1 MERNPNFNAATP
13 SGGRGSSAPS
23 RPSSNAGGGAGAGGS
38 GPPAASTIS
47 RPGAYSIARNSS
59 AGSSVFRVNIPQN
72 VAPGQEFQVYAGS
85 RIVRVR
91 SPPNARPGMAV
102 QITVPPEDTVTNLS
116 ASVAVLTSAEGEGG
130 GGAVRMNSNIRLIN
144 ENTSQEDIGGGG
156 GAGPS
161 SSSPSP
167 SAPSPSRQPRAYQ
180 VVIPPNAR
188 PGASFPVLLN
198 GQQIQVQ
205 CPPNARPGMTLRINP
220 PPSLLGPPAGMQSA
234 TDLNRPPDRQSMMNN
249 NNNGRGNA
257 AGSEAGNNSD
267 SRMVHQMFEVTVP
280 PGVRPNQPFSL
291 LAGGQRVLV
300 TCPPNARPGTRIRF
314 NLPVSV
320 GGGGEGGGTGRKTGA
335 GANANKK
342 MDVTLKYDTQDGWTR
357 SIRVTDMKFTW
368 VRLDHDGEVVTDDGV
383 FHVDTS
389 AYVRKVV
396 FLQGNDQRMRT
407 GKVSLVPASE
417 YSVDSVIPKNP
428 DARNNNGKDSLL
440 VGEGEIANVQTKSM
454 EEKVSWLLKTCK
466 NLGVPW
472 EEGHMRICVRRE
484 HLLVDSIQ
492 AVMSLGRED
501 LRKIWRFEFMGEDG
515 IDAGGLAKEWFLLV
529 TKAIFDADS
538 GLWVSSE
545 GNQMLMRI
553 NPASEATCP
562 EDHLIYFRFLGRVLG
577 KAVFEG
583 QLVSGHMVQYLYKYL
598 LGWPITFDDLE
609 SVDADLHQNLKKLL
623 DVNPDEV
630 EYLCL
635 DFTAAQTRLGETI
648 QVKLVP
654 DGEDR
659 AVTGDNLS
667 EYLEVYFKYI
677 MLERIKPQLTE
688 FLLGFY
694 DVLPEPLLSV
704 FDYQELELIMC
715 GLPTID
721 MDDWIKHSIYAGT
734 FKDTKER
741 SQACKWFWEIV
752 RRDFDQE
759 MRARL
764 LQFVTG
770 TSGVPSR
777 GFSVLQGSDGNIKL
791 FCLNGVQFKNGAYPR
806 AHTCFNRLDL
816 PMYKSKKD
824 LREKLTYAVTNCSTG
839 FTVE

>member
-1 MERNPNFNAATP
+1 
-13 SGGRGSSAPS
+13 
-23 RPSSNAGGGAGAGGS
+23 
-38 GPPAASTIS
+38 
-47 RPGAYSIARNSS
+47 
-59 AGSSVFRVNIPQN
+59 
-72 VAPGQEFQVYAGS
+72 
-85 RIVRVR
+85 
-91 SPPNARPGMAV
+91 MAV
-102 QITVPPEDTVTNLS
+102 QITVPPVDTVENLS
-116 ASVAVLTSAEGEGG
+116 SNVAVLTCAEGEGG
-130 GGAVRMNSNIRLIN
+130 GGAVRMNSEARIIN
-144 ENTSQEDIGGGG
+144 QNSSQEEMNMTGSSS
-156 GAGPS
+156 GAGATTHSQQQQS
-161 SSSPSP
+161 SSSPP
-167 SAPSPSRQPRAYQ
+167 RQPRAYQ
-180 VVIPPNAR
+180 VVIPPNVR
-188 PGASFPVLLN
+188 PGTNFPVLLN

-205 CPPNARPGMTLRINP
+205 CPLNARPGMTLRINP
-220 PPSLLGPPAGMQSA
+220 PPSLLGPPEGMQSA
-234 TDLNRPPDRQSMMNN
+234 TDLSRPPDRPGQGGTSGNS
-249 NNNGRGNA
+249 NG
-257 AGSEAGNNSD
+257 NSNTGGG
-267 SRMVHQMFEVTVP
+267 SRMVNQMFEVTVP
-280 PGVRPNQPFSL
+280 QGVRPNQPFSL

-314 NLPVSV
+314 NLPVPV
-320 GGGGEGGGTGRKTGA
+320 GGGTEKKTG
-335 GANANKK
+335 GKDSNKK
-342 MDVTLKYDTQDGWTR
+342 KDVTLKYDTQDGWTR

-368 VRLDHDGEVVTDDGV
+368 VRLDQDGELGTDDGT
-383 FHVDTS
+383 FRVDTS
-389 AYVRKVV
+389 AFVRKVT
-396 FLQGNDQRMRT
+396 FLQGNDDRMRT
-407 GKVSLVPASE
+407 GKVSLIPASE
-417 YSVDSVIPKNP
+417 YSVDSVIGKDP
-428 DARNNNGKDSLL
+428 DAKNASDNNKDDLL
-440 VGEGEIANVQTKSM
+440 VGEGELANVQTKSM
-454 EEKVSWLLKTCK
+454 EEKVTWMLKTCK
-466 NLGVPW
+466 KLGIPW

-492 AVMSLGRED
+492 AVMSLGRKD

-623 DVNPDEV
+623 DVKPEEV

-635 DFTAAQTRLGETI
+635 DFTAAQNRLGETI
-648 QVKLVP
+648 QIKLVP
-654 DGEDR
+654 DGEDK

-734 FKDTKER
+734 FSDTKAR

-752 RRDFDQE
+752 RNDFDQE

-791 FCLNGVQFKNGAYPR
+791 FCLNGVQYKSGAYPR

-824 LREKLTYAVTNCSTG
+824 LREKLTFAVTNCSTG